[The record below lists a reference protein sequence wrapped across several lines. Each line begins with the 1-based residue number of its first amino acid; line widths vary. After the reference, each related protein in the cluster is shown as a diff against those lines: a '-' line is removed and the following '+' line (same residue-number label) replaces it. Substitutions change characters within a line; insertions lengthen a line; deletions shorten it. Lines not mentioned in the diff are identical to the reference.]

1 MDWNR
6 IKRKTAAPKKVL
18 GVYANLD
25 DLIRIQF
32 KVGDFSFLP
41 SQPVSSILSGR
52 YASRLRGRG
61 MNFEELR
68 QYQTGDDIRNMDW
81 KVTARTRSPHV
92 RVYTE
97 EKDRCVILLVD
108 QRINMFF
115 GTKEKMK
122 SVTAA
127 ELAAVGAWRSIAV
140 GDRVGAIIFN
150 DTDLVEITPQ
160 RSQQTVMSI
169 LGNIVR
175 MNHMLRA
182 DSEVQPNGS
191 MINRA
196 LEAAQR
202 LAPHDVLVILISDLF
217 GVDKQTERL
226 VTGLASHNDI
236 LALVAYDPVRKSPF
250 KQSLIVSDGKLE
262 IEVDLTKKSSRNKI
276 IDDFQVEID
285 KATVFLRKLSA
296 PLFMISNEGD
306 VTNQIRTLL
315 GGGDRIS
322 Q

>member
-1 MDWNR
+1 M
-6 IKRKTAAPKKVL
+6 
-18 GVYANLD
+18 YANLD

-296 PLFMISNEGD
+296 PLFMISNEND